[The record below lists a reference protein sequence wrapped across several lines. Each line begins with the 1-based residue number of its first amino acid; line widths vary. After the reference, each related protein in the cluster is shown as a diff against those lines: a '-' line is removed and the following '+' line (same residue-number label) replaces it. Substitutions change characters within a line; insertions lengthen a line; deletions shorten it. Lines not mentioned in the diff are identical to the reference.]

1 MTRFCTLLSTA
12 VLACFTAAPSPAGPA
27 PKVKIDT
34 GTVAG
39 KSDGKIDT
47 FLGIPY
53 AAPPVGD
60 LRWKPPTPAA
70 KWSGDHDATKFG
82 SRCMQTDV
90 FHDMIF
96 RDPGIS
102 EDCLYLNVWTPAK
115 RGGAMLPVMV
125 WIYGG
130 GFVAGAASEPRQD
143 GTSLAKQDVVVVSM
157 NYRLGVFGFFAHPD
171 LATESENHAAGNY
184 GLLDQVAALEWV
196 KRNVAAFG
204 GDPGNVTIFGESAG
218 SFSVCSLMASPLT
231 KGLIHKAIGESGG
244 AFSGTGL
251 KLEPAAT
258 IGPRHAQFASES
270 LGAKTIGEAR
280 ALPAQKVLDAAADA
294 TKGGA
299 FRFGFDIDGYFLP
312 ESVAD
317 IFAAGQQNDIPMIAG
332 WNHDEGSS
340 GPPDPANKPSAATMK
355 ALAEKEFAAG
365 QSEEFLKL
373 YPAASDTQAARST
386 TDFAGDRFIAYATWK
401 WLEAQKATG
410 KSPVYHYRFDMALP
424 FDSKRPGGAMVAF
437 HSSEIEYVFGQLDSK
452 PWVSWRPQDRS
463 LSAAMQK
470 YWTNFARTG
479 DPNGPGLP
487 KWPTYDSAT
496 GYETIYFN
504 VATKAEKDPIRD
516 RYLFLDKAWK
526 K

>member
-1 MTRFCTLLSTA
+1 MTRFCTLL
-12 VLACFTAAPSPAGPA
+12 CTAALALTTAATAHAAAA
-27 PKVKIDT
+27 PKVRIDT

-39 KSDGKIDT
+39 KSDGKIDA

-60 LRWKPPTPAA
+60 LRWKPPMSAA
-70 KWSGDHDATKFG
+70 KWDGDRDATKFG

-102 EDCLYLNVWTPAK
+102 EDCLYLNVWAPAK
-115 RGGAMLPVMV
+115 HGKEKLPVMV

-143 GTSLAKQDVVVVSM
+143 GTNLAKQGVIVVSM
-157 NYRLGVFGFFAHPD
+157 NYRLGVFGFFAHPA
-171 LATESENHAAGNY
+171 LASENEHHASGNY

-196 KRNVAAFG
+196 KRNIAAFD
-204 GDPGNVTIFGESAG
+204 GDSGNVTIFGESAG

-251 KLEPAAT
+251 RLEPASVV
-258 IGPRHAQFASES
+258 GERHAKFADES
-270 LGAKTIGEAR
+270 LGAKTIAEAR
-280 ALPAQKVLDAAADA
+280 AVPAQKLLDAAADA

-312 ESVAD
+312 KSVAD
-317 IFAAGQQNDIPMIAG
+317 IFAAGEQNDIPLIAG
-332 WNHDEGSS
+332 WNHDEGAA
-340 GPPDPANKPSAATMK
+340 PVDPKIKPSPATLK
-355 ALAEKEFAAG
+355 ALAEKDFDVK
-365 QSEEFLKL
+365 SDEFLKV
-373 YPAASDTQAARST
+373 YSATTDAQAARAT
-386 TDFAGDRFIAYATWK
+386 TDYAGDRFIAYATWK

-424 FDSKRPGGAMVAF
+424 YDSKRPGGATVAF
-437 HSSEIEYVFGQLDSK
+437 HSAEIEYVFGQLDSK
-452 PWVSWRPQDRS
+452 SWVAWRPQDRA
-463 LSAAMQK
+463 LSKEMQK
-470 YWTNFARTG
+470 YWSNFAKHG
-479 DPNGPGLP
+479 DPNGSGLP
-487 KWPTYDSAT
+487 KWPAYDSAT
-496 GYETIYFN
+496 GYQTIYLN
-504 VATKAEKDPIRD
+504 AQTKAEKDSLRD
-516 RYLFLDKAWK
+516 RYIFLDAAWK